1 MNFDNEV
8 VSTLLCSLRIFCHS
22 IKPCIFS
29 QLQFMSTQELPAS
42 KMYYAIGEVSRMT
55 DISIPTLRLWEK
67 EFDVIRPKKNRKGD
81 RFFTVQD
88 IENIKT
94 IKHLVKE
101 RGYTIEGAR
110 RIMMSEF
117 KSARSK
123 QDAVETLKSIRTFLV
138 GLRDAIDQRGNKP
151 TDNKTISHVR
161 RIEGSET
168 LELFSNSEDENEG

>member
-1 MNFDNEV
+1 
-8 VSTLLCSLRIFCHS
+8 
-22 IKPCIFS
+22 
-29 QLQFMSTQELPAS
+29 MSTPDLPAN
-42 KMYYAIGEVSRMT
+42 KMYYAIGEVSKMT
-55 DISIPTLRLWEK
+55 DTAIPTLRLWEK

-94 IKHLVKE
+94 IRHLIKE
-101 RGYTIEGAR
+101 RGYTLEGAH
-110 RIMMSEF
+110 RIMASEF

-123 QDAVETLKSIRTFLV
+123 QEAIESLKSIRNFLA

-151 TDNKTISHVR
+151 AHIQSTTHTR

-168 LELFSNSEDENEG
+168 LELFGNNEDENEG